1 MACGDQRRRR
11 SSTINTTMVEIS
23 PAAMTSWPIGLDRP
37 MGSICAVCRKCR
49 SAPRSAHRCQVAV
62 EPWVRWA
69 VRTLG
74 RKFATSALG
83 RVVSVRLTEFRG
95 LMQLQFGSTRAPSVA
110 RDHVFSALGG
120 LTADEALAA
129 GEDPKTV
136 WAAVCDAFDVSDTL
150 RYGLPD

>member
-1 MACGDQRRRR
+1 MADRAGQAGGVHLR
-11 SSTINTTMVEIS
+11 SLLEVSLG
-23 PAAMTSWPIGLDRP
+23 TSVRP
-37 MGSICAVCRKCR
+37 PVPGGG
-49 SAPRSAHRCQVAV
+49 

-69 VRTLG
+69 ARTLG

-129 GEDPKTV
+129 GEDPKMV

>member
-1 MACGDQRRRR
+1 MGAMGGEDARPR
-11 SSTINTTMVEIS
+11 I
-23 PAAMTSWPIGLDRP
+23 PAG
-37 MGSICAVCRKCR
+37 
-49 SAPRSAHRCQVAV
+49 
-62 EPWVRWA
+62 
-69 VRTLG
+69 
-74 RKFATSALG
+74 ALG

-129 GEDPKTV
+129 GEDPKQV
-136 WAAVCDAFDVSDTL
+136 WAAICDAFDVSDTL